1 MRVEAGRRILIRKG
15 GDVMLATAVRSDVD
29 IQQDV
34 QRELRW
40 DTRFEKAQV
49 GVTVKNG
56 VVALTGTVESYG
68 KKWAASDAA
77 HRVTGV
83 LDVANDIQVKLPGD
97 AQKTDLDVAKAV
109 RHSLEWDVFV
119 PDQKIRSTV
128 TNGWVTLEGD
138 VEYLRQ
144 REDAGVAVRNLAG
157 VKGVTN
163 SILVREKKIQP
174 LEVRKKIEEALE
186 RRADRE
192 AEQIAIQVADGNV
205 TLSGRVRS
213 WLEKQAVF
221 GTVSHAPGV
230 THVNDKLRVDP
241 FF

>member
-1 MRVEAGRRILIRKG
+1 
-15 GDVMLATAVRSDVD
+15 MLATAVRSDVD

-40 DTRFEKAQV
+40 DTRFENAQV
-49 GVTVKNG
+49 GVAVKNA

-97 AQKTDLDVAKAV
+97 AQKTDLEVAKAV

-174 LEVRKKIEEALE
+174 MEVRKKIEEALE

-192 AEQIAIQVADGNV
+192 AEQISIDIAEGRV
-205 TLSGRVRS
+205 TLSGRVHS
-213 WLEKQAVF
+213 WLEKQAVL

>member
-1 MRVEAGRRILIRKG
+1 MY
-15 GDVMLATAVRSDVD
+15 ATATRSDVD

-49 GVTVKNG
+49 GVTVRNG
-56 VVALTGTVESYG
+56 VVALTGTVESFG
-68 KKWAASDAA
+68 KKWAASEAA

-83 LDVANDIQVKLPGD
+83 LDVANDLEVKLPGD
-97 AQKTDLDVAKAV
+97 AAKTDLEIAKAV
-109 RHSLEWDVFV
+109 RHALEWDVFV

-128 TNGWVTLEGD
+128 TKGWVTLDGE
-138 VEYLRQ
+138 VEFLRQ
-144 REDAGVAVRNLAG
+144 REDSGAAVRNLAG

-163 SILVREKKIQP
+163 AISVREKKIQP
-174 LEVRKKIEEALE
+174 GEVRKKIEEALE

-192 AEQIAIQVADGNV
+192 AERIAIDVANGGV
-205 TLSGRVRS
+205 TLSGRVHS
-213 WLEKQAVF
+213 WMEKEAVL

-230 THVNDKLRVDP
+230 AHVEDHLKVDP
-241 FF
+241 FSQG

>member
-1 MRVEAGRRILIRKG
+1 
-15 GDVMLATAVRSDVD
+15 MLATAVRSDVD

-40 DTRFEKAQV
+40 DTRFDKAQV
-49 GVTVKNG
+49 GVSVKNG

-77 HRVTGV
+77 HRVVGV
-83 LDVANDIQVKLPGD
+83 LDVANDLEVKLPGD
-97 AQKTDLDVAKAV
+97 SQKTDLEVAKAV
-109 RHSLEWDVFV
+109 RHTLEWDVFV

-144 REDAGVAVRNLAG
+144 REDAGAAVRNLAG

-174 LEVRKKIEEALE
+174 EEVRKKIEEALE

-192 AEQIAIQVADGNV
+192 AEHIAIELANGGV
-205 TLSGRVRS
+205 TLSGRVHS
-213 WLEKQAVF
+213 WMEKQAVL
-221 GTVSHAPGV
+221 GAVSHAPGV
-230 THVNDKLRVDP
+230 AHVHDKLQVDP